1 VDPDGVPAA
10 PLLPEPF
17 ALKSSDAEDGTVP
30 QLVPRL
36 ASVGTPGEASAVE
49 HVEAYVGS
57 SAEPTPASEPANEP
71 RPVAIAFALTRESE
85 VETLDRLASAS
96 AAGPDVVGAGVEPS
110 GAEGLGCDAEAF
122 VGTVALVP
130 GPVAVVEP
138 PDGEFGAAVF
148 ELEVVIGSLDV
159 TVAGPAL
166 PGVADAEPPAVD
178 PFGSGWM
185 TG

>member
-1 VDPDGVPAA
+1 MPAA

-17 ALKSSDAEDGTVP
+17 ALKSSDADDGPVP

-36 ASVGTPGEASAVE
+36 ASVGKPGDASAVK

-57 SAEPTPASEPANEP
+57 STEPMPASEPANEP
-71 RPVAIAFALTRESE
+71 RPVAIAFALTRESD
-85 VETLDRLASAS
+85 VDTLDRLASAS
-96 AAGPDVVGAGVEPS
+96 AAGPDVVGAGVDPS
-110 GAEGLGCDAEAF
+110 GAEGFGCDAEALA
-122 VGTVALVP
+122 GTVALVP
-130 GPVAVVEP
+130 GPVADVEP

-148 ELEVVIGSLDV
+148 ELEAVTGSLDV

-166 PGVADAEPPAVD
+166 PGVTDAEPPAVD